1 MAVNFA
7 SNVAR
12 NAHDKTRVEAP
23 LIGSLFEVIPSG
35 RALGAE
41 VWNVDIR
48 SFDDWAFAALMRALL
63 KHQVLLVRG
72 QTLSEH
78 DVARFRRRLGPAS
91 VSFVPSIAP
100 GIKSSFTSLHAV
112 YDALPPALRK
122 RIAHLKIRHA
132 GCNDDNRH
140 HIHLTVQPLVGMHP
154 DTGRSMVHMGDRS
167 NASLVG
173 LDQDDSDAVLDEL
186 WQLAAAPQFAW
197 DHACRPGDLV
207 ISDPRCTMPRPAAA
221 SAAHSRLL
229 HRAEIW
235 SLMSLA

>member
-7 SNVAR
+7 SNVAHT
-12 NAHDKTRVEAP
+12 AHDKTKAQATLV
-23 LIGSLFEVIPSG
+23 GSLFEVIPTG

-41 VWNVDIR
+41 VWNVDVR

-78 DVARFRRRLGPAS
+78 DVARFRRRLGQAS
-91 VSFVPSIAP
+91 VRFAPSMAP
-100 GIKSSFTSLHAV
+100 GMMFSFASLYAI

-122 RIAHLKIRHA
+122 RIAHLKIRHT
-132 GCNDDNRH
+132 GCNDHNRH
-140 HIHLTVQPLVGMHP
+140 QIGSTDQPLVGIHP
-154 DTGRSMVHMGDRS
+154 DTGRAMVHLGERS
-167 NASLVG
+167 TASLVG
-173 LDQDDSDAVLDEL
+173 VDQDDSDALLDEL
-186 WQLAAAPQFAW
+186 WQFAAAPEFAW

-207 ISDPRCTMPRPAAA
+207 ISDPRCTMPRRAAA
-221 SAAHSRLL
+221 SPAHSRLL

-235 SLMSLA
+235 NCMSPA